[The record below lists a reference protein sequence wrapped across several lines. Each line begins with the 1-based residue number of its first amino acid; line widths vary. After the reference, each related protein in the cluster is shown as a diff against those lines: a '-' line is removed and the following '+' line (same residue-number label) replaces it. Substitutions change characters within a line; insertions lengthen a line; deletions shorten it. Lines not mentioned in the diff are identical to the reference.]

1 MSNLSQPIQLVL
13 PLAVGE
19 TANGSC
25 IGQLDAAEAQAERQ
39 AKLEQILGAERTQ
52 SEYDAAQATLSDA
65 YCNEA
70 LECRFWE
77 EAQGAW
83 VSDGSCRTVPLTGSD
98 GGVRCECDHLT
109 DFVVVKVHPC
119 PTTSSPPAAHR
130 RCVSVQVPSN
140 WDELAASVLEGF
152 HVNVFTWEQARL
164 HGCSYHISPRHLTL
178 THPTQRLHVLP

>member
-1 MSNLSQPIQLVL
+1 MIPAGGVGSRLWPLSR
-13 PLAVGE
+13 
-19 TANGSC
+19 
-25 IGQLDAAEAQAERQ
+25 AEAP
-39 AKLEQILGAERTQ
+39 KFLHDLTG
-52 SEYDAAQATLSDA
+52 SGHTLLRDTW
-65 YCNEA
+65 NRV
-70 LECRFWE
+70 L
-77 EAQGAW
+77 
-83 VSDGSCRTVPLTGSD
+83 PLTGSD

-164 HGCSYHISPRHLTL
+164 HGCSYHISPRPLTL

>member
-1 MSNLSQPIQLVL
+1 MMKYFFGTKSNSDAEQIPDHIGEAPAAAPAFEIVPGSPLSK
-13 PLAVGE
+13 
-19 TANGSC
+19 
-25 IGQLDAAEAQAERQ
+25 LDAAEAQAELQ

-52 SEYDAAQATLSDA
+52 SEYDAAQATLSNA

-109 DFVVVKVHPC
+109 DFVVVKVYPC

-140 WDELAASVLEGF
+140 WDELAASVLLF
-152 HVNVFTWEQARL
+152 
-164 HGCSYHISPRHLTL
+164 
-178 THPTQRLHVLP
+178 